1 MRGLPT
7 IATPYAGRLLDA
19 AEIAVAR
26 CNRFSRHPFRDWRLY
41 GKANAWKVIGQV
53 GRKV

>member
-1 MRGLPT
+1 MRG
-7 IATPYAGRLLDA
+7 TPNHSDSICRALLDA